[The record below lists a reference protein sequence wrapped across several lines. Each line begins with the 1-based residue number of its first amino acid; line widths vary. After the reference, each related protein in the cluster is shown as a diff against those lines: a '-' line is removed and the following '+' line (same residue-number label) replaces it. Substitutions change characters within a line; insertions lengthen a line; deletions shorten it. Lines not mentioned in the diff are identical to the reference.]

1 LAGSYAAA
9 KRWRLAH
16 PEEARRIG
24 RESQEKRRRRMG
36 CPIRVKRVNPE
47 KQKEDEIKAKV
58 LEIRKSLK
66 MQATK

>member
-1 LAGSYAAA
+1 
-9 KRWRLAH
+9 
-16 PEEARRIG
+16 
-24 RESQEKRRRRMG
+24 MG

-47 KQKEDEIKAKV
+47 KQKEAEIKAKV